1 MPLPSQPGQ
10 NVCTPLTSHAESGL
24 LASATAELLLQHTSP
39 SHLPFIYKT
48 SLTSFYGDVNVERSA
63 QRL

>member
-1 MPLPSQPGQ
+1 MPLPSQRGK
-10 NVCTPLTSHAESGL
+10 NVCTSLTSHTESGL
-24 LASATAELLLQHTSP
+24 LASATAELLLQHTSS

-48 SLTSFYGDVNVERSA
+48 SLTSFHGDVIVERRA